1 MSIRKKR
8 NIVRMELWLF
18 VLIFLMILSGVSIAQ
33 EAAKDS
39 EYLQKIALCKD
50 VLEKNPAQETLFFT
64 PQDEKVVTW
73 FRFSYDS
80 AEKFKL
86 YWEWITPQGKLYHR
100 GEVEMEAGSYTN
112 YRTWYWI
119 KIKDRYSSKL
129 IGEWKVKVYIND
141 IFLVERYFFIEKP
154 FRKNN

>member
-1 MSIRKKR
+1 MLKKK
-8 NIVRMELWLF
+8 NILRVKLWLF
-18 VLIFLMILSGVSIAQ
+18 VLIFLMIFSGISIAQ

-50 VLEKNPAQETLFFT
+50 VLEKNPVRVTNFFF

-86 YWEWITPQGKLYHR
+86 YWEWITPEGKLYHR

-119 KIKDRYSSKL
+119 KIKDNYASQLPGK
-129 IGEWKVKVYIND
+129 WKVIVYIND
-141 IFLVERYFFIEKP
+141 IFLTEKNFFIVET
-154 FRKNN
+154 F

>member
-1 MSIRKKR
+1 MLKKR
-8 NIVRMELWLF
+8 SYVRIELWLF
-18 VLIFLMILSGVSIAQ
+18 ILILLLIFSGVCQGEELTPAQ
-33 EAAKDS
+33 K
-39 EYLQKIALCKD
+39 YLQKISVCKD
-50 VLEKNPAQETLFFT
+50 ILEKNPAQETVFFT

-73 FRFSYDS
+73 LRFSYDS
-80 AEKFKL
+80 AEKFLLK
-86 YWEWITPQGKLYHR
+86 WEWITPQGKLYHR

>member
-1 MSIRKKR
+1 MLKKK
-8 NIVRMELWLF
+8 NILRVKLWLF
-18 VLIFLMILSGVSIAQ
+18 VLIFLMIFSGISIAQ

-50 VLEKNPAQETLFFT
+50 VLEKNPVRVTNFFF

-73 FRFSYDS
+73 LRFSYDS

-86 YWEWITPQGKLYHR
+86 YWEWITPEGKLYHR

-119 KIKDRYSSKL
+119 KIKDNYASKL
-129 IGEWKVKVYIND
+129 PGKWKVIVYIND
-141 IFLVERYFFIEKP
+141 IFLAERNFFIVET
-154 FRKNN
+154 F

>member
-8 NIVRMELWLF
+8 NISGIKLWLF
-18 VLIFLMILSGVSIAQ
+18 VLIFLMIFSGISIAQ

-50 VLEKNPAQETLFFT
+50 VLEKNPVRVTNFFF

-73 FRFSYDS
+73 LRFSYDS

-86 YWEWITPQGKLYHR
+86 YWEWITPEGKLYHR

-119 KIKDRYSSKL
+119 KIKDNYASQLPGK
-129 IGEWKVKVYIND
+129 WKVIVYIND
-141 IFLVERYFFIEKP
+141 IFLAERNFFIVET
-154 FRKNN
+154 F

>member
-8 NIVRMELWLF
+8 NILRIKLWLF
-18 VLIFLMILSGVSIAQ
+18 VLVFLIIFSGVSIAQ

-50 VLEKNPAQETLFFT
+50 ILEKNPLRQTNFFL

-73 FRFSYDS
+73 LRFSYDS
-80 AEKFKL
+80 PENFVL
-86 YWEWITPQGKLYHR
+86 RWEWITPQGKLYHR
-100 GEVEMEAGSYTN
+100 GEVEMEAGTYTN

-119 KIKDRYSSKL
+119 KIKGNYASQL
-129 IGEWKVKVYIND
+129 HGE
-141 IFLVERYFFIEKP
+141 
-154 FRKNN
+154 

>member
-8 NIVRMELWLF
+8 NILEIKLWLF
-18 VLIFLMILSGVSIAQ
+18 VLIFLMIFSGISIAQ

-50 VLEKNPAQETLFFT
+50 VLEKNPVRVTNFFF

-86 YWEWITPQGKLYHR
+86 YWEWITPEGKLYHR

-119 KIKDRYSSKL
+119 KIKDNYASKL
-129 IGEWKVKVYIND
+129 PGKWKVIVYIND
-141 IFLVERYFFIEKP
+141 IFLAERNFFIVET
-154 FRKNN
+154 F